1 MPISS
6 SLSPNLP
13 MGVAA
18 RILPVRGVGVPSS
31 LYRSFSFCF
40 VTKKPG
46 AMALTRMPVLAKCT
60 ASHCVKLL
68 IAAFA
73 PE

>member
-1 MPISS
+1 
-6 SLSPNLP
+6 

-31 LYRSFSFCF
+31 LKSSFWFCL

-46 AMALTRMPVLAKCT
+46 AMALTRMPAGAKCT
-60 ASHCVKLL
+60 ASHCVKFE